1 MDITKTERDERLL
14 GRESQQSELAALI
27 DRLTPSDGTQ
37 ETAIAPLKLYRAS
50 APWEPIHGVYK
61 PSLCL
66 IAQGN
71 KQVMLGESVYLYDPS
86 HFLLVAVDLPVIS
99 QVAEATPEEPYLSL
113 SLDIDPHQVSALVTE
128 LDLPKA
134 PALPAL
140 ETVAVNRGIGVGCL
154 DALLRDTLIRLLRLL
169 DTPQHVPVLAPLIE
183 REILYLLLASEQGA
197 ALRRIAF
204 AGSEMEGIV
213 KALHRLKH
221 CFAEPLRVEDL
232 ARGSHM
238 SPSVFHQHFKAVT
251 ALTPLQYQKRLRLQ
265 EARRLMLGEAVDAAT
280 AGFQVGYESPS
291 QFSREYH
298 RLFGDSP
305 RRDAARLR
313 ESA

>member
-1 MDITKTERDERLL
+1 M
-14 GRESQQSELAALI
+14 ESYKQLKENDTQQGELAAQI
-27 DRLTPSDGTQ
+27 DRLTPHDGTQ

-50 APWEPIHGVYK
+50 APLKPIHGVYK

-66 IAQGN
+66 IARGS

-134 PALPAL
+134 PASPA
-140 ETVAVNRGIGVGCL
+140 RGIAVGCL
-154 DALLRDTLIRLLRLL
+154 DALLSETVVRLLRLL

-197 ALRRIAF
+197 ALRRLAF
-204 AGSEMEGIV
+204 AGSEMEGVI
-213 KALHRLKH
+213 KALHRLKD

-232 ARGSHM
+232 ARESHM
-238 SPSVFHQHFKAVT
+238 SASVFHQHFKAVT

-265 EARRLMLGEAVDAAT
+265 EARRLMLGEFVDAAT

-305 RRDAARLR
+305 RRDVARLR
-313 ESA
+313 DPA

>member
-154 DALLRDTLIRLLRLL
+154 DA
-169 DTPQHVPVLAPLIE
+169 PQHVPVLAPLIE

>member
-1 MDITKTERDERLL
+1 MERHERL
-14 GRESQQSELAALI
+14 RENDAQQSELAALI
-27 DRLTPSDGTQ
+27 DQLTPHDGMHP
-37 ETAIAPLKLYRAS
+37 TAIDALNLFRS
-50 APWEPIHGVYK
+50 STRLESIHGVYK

-66 IAQGN
+66 IARGS
-71 KQVMLGESVYLYDPS
+71 KQVMLGENVYLYDPS

-113 SLDIDPHQVSALVTE
+113 SLDIDPRQISTLVAELSLSA
-128 LDLPKA
+128 A
-134 PALPAL
+134 PAPPTL
-140 ETVAVNRGIGVGCL
+140 ERGIAVGYM
-154 DALLRDTLIRLLRLL
+154 DALLSDTVVRLLRLL
-169 DTPQHVPVLAPLIE
+169 DTPQHMPVLAPLIE

-197 ALRRIAF
+197 ALRRMAF
-204 AGSEMEGIV
+204 AGGEMEGVIKV
-213 KALHRLKH
+213 LHRLKD

-232 ARGSHM
+232 AREAHM
-238 SPSVFHQHFKAVT
+238 SVSVFHQHFKAVT

-265 EARRLMLGEAVDAAT
+265 EARRLMLGEAVPAAT

-291 QFSREYH
+291 QFSREYR

-305 RRDAARLR
+305 QRDVARLR

>member
-1 MDITKTERDERLL
+1 MERHERL
-14 GRESQQSELAALI
+14 RENDTQQSELAALL
-27 DRLTPSDGTQ
+27 DRLTPHDGTH

-50 APWEPIHGVYK
+50 APLEPIHALYK

-66 IAQGN
+66 IARGS

-99 QVAEATPEEPYLSL
+99 QVAQATPEEPYLSL
-113 SLDIDPHQVSALVTE
+113 SLDIDPRQISALVTE
-128 LDLPKA
+128 LSLPAA
-134 PALPAL
+134 PAPPLERGAL
-140 ETVAVNRGIGVGCL
+140 EKGAPQRGIAVGCM
-154 DALLRDTLIRLLRLL
+154 DALLSDTVVRLLRLL

-197 ALRRIAF
+197 ALRRMAF
-204 AGSEMEGIV
+204 AGGEMEGVI
-213 KALHRLKH
+213 KALHRLKD

-232 ARGSHM
+232 AREAHM

-305 RRDAARLR
+305 RRDTARLR
-313 ESA
+313 DAP

>member
-1 MDITKTERDERLL
+1 V
-14 GRESQQSELAALI
+14 ALI
-27 DRLTPSDGTQ
+27 DRLTPHDGTH
-37 ETAIAPLKLYRAS
+37 ETAIAPLNLYRAS
-50 APWEPIHGVYK
+50 TPFEPIHAVYK

-66 IAQGN
+66 IARRR
-71 KQVMLGESVYLYDPS
+71 KQVMLGESIYMYDPS

-99 QVAEATPEEPYLSL
+99 QVGEATQEEPYLSL
-113 SLDIDPHQVSALVTE
+113 SLDIDPRQISALVTE
-128 LDLPKA
+128 LNLPEA
-134 PALPAL
+134 PASP
-140 ETVAVNRGIGVGCL
+140 TQRGIGVGCL
-154 DALLRDTLIRLLRLL
+154 DTLLRDTLIRLLRLL
-169 DTPQHVPVLAPLIE
+169 ETPQHIPVLAPLIT
-183 REILYLLLASEQGA
+183 REILYLVLASEQGA

-221 CFAEPLRVEDL
+221 CFAEPLKVDDL
-232 ARGSHM
+232 AREVHM

-280 AGFQVGYESPS
+280 ASLQVGYESPS

-305 RRDAARLR
+305 RRDTARLR
-313 ESA
+313 DST